1 MKCSRLSPFLLLVA
15 IMSGVEPEPA
25 WSASPPP
32 SLKAKAD
39 YRPNVLFLAIDD
51 LNDWLG
57 AAGGHPQARTP
68 NLDRLISQSVFF
80 ETLTPPLL
88 FAVPPGIP
96 C

>member
-1 MKCSRLSPFLLLVA
+1 MKCSRLSPFLLLATIVNGVA
-15 IMSGVEPEPA
+15 PELA
-25 WSASPPP
+25 QSASPPP
-32 SLKAKAD
+32 SLKANAD

-80 ETLTPPLL
+80 ETLTPPPP
-88 FAVPPGIP
+88 FAVPQGTP